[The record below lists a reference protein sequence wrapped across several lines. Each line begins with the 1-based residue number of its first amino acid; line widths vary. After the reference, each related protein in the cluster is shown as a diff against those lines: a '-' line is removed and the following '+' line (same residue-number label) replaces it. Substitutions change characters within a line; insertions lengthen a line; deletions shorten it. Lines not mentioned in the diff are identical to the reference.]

1 MNSMLGFA
9 MPGGWEWL
17 VVLIVALLIFGSR
30 LPKMMRGLGS
40 SVKEFRSG
48 MEDATDENKKV
59 EGTESES
66 K

>member
-59 EGTESES
+59 ESTESES